1 MQMRVSSSKTSELL
15 LLFEDAAP
23 VPSSHHTVQE
33 TLQRFSAEC
42 EAVMRGVSNSKSYVV
57 VLCKK
62 EMMDRMIT
70 LLTRGEQLPQ
80 DFKCLSYRLVFCC
93 CWFFLFFFFVLFK
106 TKWLSVIQRSTGDS
120 GQYCMTS
127 NILSFFCFI
136 FPSVQVR
143 ILQSLPSHLCHFLL
157 LTICQNSSAWQLHS
171 VSHSWIFT
179 FIKINEKYIILSTSF
194 CFLNHKKCV
203 SLKPNNI

>member
-1 MQMRVSSSKTSELL
+1 MQMRVSSAKTSELL

-70 LLTRGEQLPQ
+70 
-80 DFKCLSYRLVFCC
+80 
-93 CWFFLFFFFVLFK
+93 
-106 TKWLSVIQRSTGDS
+106 
-120 GQYCMTS
+120 
-127 NILSFFCFI
+127 
-136 FPSVQVR
+136 
-143 ILQSLPSHLCHFLL
+143 
-157 LTICQNSSAWQLHS
+157 HS
-171 VSHSWIFT
+171 
-179 FIKINEKYIILSTSF
+179 
-194 CFLNHKKCV
+194 
-203 SLKPNNI
+203 